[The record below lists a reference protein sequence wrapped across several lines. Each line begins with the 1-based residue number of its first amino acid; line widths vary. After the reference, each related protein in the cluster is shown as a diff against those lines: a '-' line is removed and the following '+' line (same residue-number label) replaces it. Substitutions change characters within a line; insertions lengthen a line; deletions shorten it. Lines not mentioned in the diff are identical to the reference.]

1 MRRVHGVLALALAFS
16 AGCDSSTEPE
26 VVWVVSL
33 GLLMPLSIVSTVVV
47 PDTVV
52 AGQQVPVI
60 VNTVG
65 SSSCTRP
72 AGVVIVGAGT
82 SHQTLTPLDSIAVRA
97 AACTDDL
104 APRPHPAVLTFQQAG
119 SATIRVQG
127 YVIDQ
132 SGQRRVGGMERE
144 IVVRP

>member
-16 AGCDSSTEPE
+16 AGCSSSTEPE
-26 VVWVVSL
+26 GVWVVSL

-52 AGQQVPVI
+52 AGHQVPVI

-65 SSSCTRP
+65 SSTCTRP

-82 SHQTLTPLDSIAVRA
+82 SLQTLTPLDSIAVRA
-97 AACTDDL
+97 TCTDDL
-104 APRPHPAVLTFQQAG
+104 APHPHPAVLTFQRAG

-127 YVIDQ
+127 YVMDQ
-132 SGQRRVGGMERE
+132 GGRRVGGMERE
-144 IVVRP
+144 IVVR